1 MVRGFTFVRWTE
13 PSARAPPLRLRSAP
27 MRNSWVRDIA
37 DFAKYGIL
45 KRLVGDDL
53 RLGVVWYLT
62 AHASGRSPLVAYL
75 RRRADYAP
83 CDPVLF
89 DALYALNAERGDR
102 AVVGDVEQRGILFWN
117 TIFFANP
124 LATAALAPAERGG
137 ARGRWFSDATKT
149 VRDSDV
155 VFLDPDTGLIGLS
168 SRTAK
173 RDEYALIDEVKRTVD
188 SGRSVVCVQFGRPGN
203 LEKQPSL
210 ARARMKALAD
220 VLVASGHPK
229 PFGLWWRDT
238 HKVGFIIAP
247 SKNHAATLRERAA
260 STLAHPAWRSRL
272 SEL

>member
-1 MVRGFTFVRWTE
+1 
-13 PSARAPPLRLRSAP
+13 

-62 AHASGRSPLVAYL
+62 THASSRPPRVPYL

-89 DALYALNAERGDR
+89 DALHALNAERGDR
-102 AVVGDVEQRGILFWN
+102 AAVGDVEQRGILPVN
-117 TIFFANP
+117 TIFFSRP
-124 LATAALAPAERGG
+124 LATTALARAERGD
-137 ARGRWFSDATKT
+137 ARRRWFLEATTT

-155 VFLDPDTGLIGLS
+155 VFLDPDTGLIGPS
-168 SRTAK
+168 SGTTK
-173 RDEYALIDEVKRTVD
+173 PRDEYALIDEVKGVVD

-210 ARARMKALAD
+210 ARAQMTALAD
-220 VLVASGHPK
+220 VLIASDHPK
-229 PFGLWWRDT
+229 PLGLWWRDT
-238 HKVGFIIAP
+238 HKIGFIIAP
-247 SKNHAATLRERAA
+247 SKKHAATLRKRAA
-260 STLAHPAWRSRL
+260 STLAHPAWSSRL

>member
-1 MVRGFTFVRWTE
+1 MSPTH
-13 PSARAPPLRLRSAP
+13 RAFCTRRPLRLRSAP

-62 AHASGRSPLVAYL
+62 THASGGSPLVAYL

-102 AVVGDVEQRGILFWN
+102 AVVGDVEQRGILPLN
-117 TIFFANP
+117 TIFFPHP
-124 LATAALAPAERGG
+124 LATTALAPAERGD
-137 ARGRWFSDATKT
+137 ARGRWFMDATT
-149 VRDSDV
+149 TIRDSDV
-155 VFLDPDTGLIGLS
+155 VFLDPDTGLIDKS
-168 SRTAK
+168 SRTK
-173 RDEYALIDEVKRTVD
+173 KPRDEYALIDEVKRIVD

-229 PFGLWWRDT
+229 PLGLWWRDT
-238 HKVGFIIAP
+238 HMVGFIIAP